1 MWLIDKSADGAVGQV
16 QNCLFYQTSPPNN
29 KERERKMAKY
39 NRVKHVEQ
47 LAEEVLDYRAE
58 RGAGYDT
65 LEAEDIEWIGQEAQC
80 GYADICEILGI
91 ELPESLQ
98 AVQGD

>member
-1 MWLIDKSADGAVGQV
+1 
-16 QNCLFYQTSPPNN
+16 
-29 KERERKMAKY
+29 MAKY

-47 LAEEVLDYRAE
+47 LAEEVLDFRAE
-58 RGAGYDT
+58 RGAGYHT

-98 AVQGD
+98 AVEGE